1 MRLDHVTLRR
11 FYEFSLI
18 SVIAKLHTSL
28 PDDNSNLVP
37 PDSISNSEVK
47 RVNANGSA
55 GSPCVRVGNR
65 QAFFYFRLLVVNTR
79 SLFLWLRYNDGMI
92 VGLTGGIGSGKSSA
106 AKFFIELGIDVIDA
120 DEVSK
125 NILDKNLEAKDKFL
139 EAFGKEFLDTNN
151 KIDRSLLRSE
161 IFIDKEKKT
170 ILESIIHPLV
180 REQIL
185 KFIENSKSIY
195 KIIMVPLIFETKS
208 ESFYDKIVVVDCEEK
223 MQINRASK
231 RDKKSTDNIINIMK
245 AQASRQERN
254 SIADIIIMNNDSLED
269 LKKEVTKTHQKL
281 LGININE

>member
-1 MRLDHVTLRR
+1 M
-11 FYEFSLI
+11 
-18 SVIAKLHTSL
+18 

-37 PDSISNSEVK
+37 PDPISNSEVK

-65 QAFFYFRLLVVNTR
+65 QAFYFRLLVKNTK
-79 SLFLWLRYNDGMI
+79 SLFLWLRYNYGMI

-106 AKFFIELGIDVIDA
+106 ANFFIELGIDVIDA

-125 NILDKNLEAKDKFL
+125 NILDSNLQAKDKFL
-139 EAFGKEFLDTNN
+139 DAFGKEFLDTNN
-151 KIDRSLLRSE
+151 NIDRSLLRSE
-161 IFIDKEKKT
+161 IFKDEQKKT
-170 ILESIIHPLV
+170 LLESIIHPLV

-208 ESFYDKIVVVDCEEK
+208 QSFYDKIIVIDCEEK
-223 MQINRASK
+223 IQINRASK
-231 RDKKSTDNIINIMK
+231 RDNKSRDNIINIMN
-245 AQASRQERN
+245 AQASRQDRN

-269 LKKEVTKTHQKL
+269 LKKEVIKTHQKL

>member
-1 MRLDHVTLRR
+1 
-11 FYEFSLI
+11 
-18 SVIAKLHTSL
+18 
-28 PDDNSNLVP
+28 
-37 PDSISNSEVK
+37 
-47 RVNANGSA
+47 
-55 GSPCVRVGNR
+55 
-65 QAFFYFRLLVVNTR
+65 
-79 SLFLWLRYNDGMI
+79 MI

-120 DEVSK
+120 DEASK
-125 NILDKNLEAKDKFL
+125 KILDANLEAKNKFL
-139 EAFGKEFLDTNN
+139 DTFGKEFLDTNN

-161 IFIDKEKKT
+161 IFKNEEKKT
-170 ILESIIHPLV
+170 LLESIIHPLV

-208 ESFYDKIVVVDCEEK
+208 ESFYDKIVVVDCEEEL
-223 MQINRASK
+223 QINRASK
-231 RDKKSTDNIINIMK
+231 RDKKSKEHIINITK

-269 LKKEVTKTHQKL
+269 LKKEVTKAHQKL

>member
-1 MRLDHVTLRR
+1 M
-11 FYEFSLI
+11 
-18 SVIAKLHTSL
+18 
-28 PDDNSNLVP
+28 PDDNSNLAP
-37 PDSISNSEVK
+37 PDPISNSEVK

-65 QAFFYFRLLVVNTR
+65 QAFYFRLLVKNTK
-79 SLFLWLRYNDGMI
+79 SLFLWLRYNYGMI

-106 AKFFIELGIDVIDA
+106 ANFFIELGIDVIDA

-125 NILDKNLEAKDKFL
+125 NILDSNIEAKDKFVDT
-139 EAFGKEFLDTNN
+139 FGNEFLDTNN

-161 IFIDKEKKT
+161 IFKDEQKKT
-170 ILESIIHPLV
+170 LLESIIHPLV

-208 ESFYDKIVVVDCEEK
+208 QSFYDKIIVIDCEEK
-223 MQINRASK
+223 IQINRASK
-231 RDKKSTDNIINIMK
+231 RDNKSRDNIINIMNV
-245 AQASRQERN
+245 QASRQDRN

-269 LKKEVTKTHQKL
+269 LKKEVIKTHQKL

>member
-1 MRLDHVTLRR
+1 M
-11 FYEFSLI
+11 
-18 SVIAKLHTSL
+18 

-37 PDSISNSEVK
+37 PDPISNSEVK

-65 QAFFYFRLLVVNTR
+65 QAFYFRLLVKNTK
-79 SLFLWLRYNDGMI
+79 SLFLWLRYNYGMI

-106 AKFFIELGIDVIDA
+106 ANFFIELGIDVIDA

-125 NILDKNLEAKDKFL
+125 NILDSNLQAKDKFL
-139 EAFGKEFLDTNN
+139 DAFGKEFLDTNN
-151 KIDRSLLRSE
+151 NIDRSLLRSE
-161 IFIDKEKKT
+161 IFKDEQKKT
-170 ILESIIHPLV
+170 LLESIIHPLV
-180 REQIL
+180 REEIL

-208 ESFYDKIVVVDCEEK
+208 QSFYDKIIVIDCEEK
-223 MQINRASK
+223 IQINRASK
-231 RDKKSTDNIINIMK
+231 RDNKSRDNIINIMN
-245 AQASRQERN
+245 AQASRQDRN

-269 LKKEVTKTHQKL
+269 LKKEVIKTHQKL